1 MDYKAS
7 LSFTIPQSLLKF
19 MSIESVML
27 SKHLLLCRPLLLLSS
42 IFPSIKVFFSELAL
56 HIRWLKYWSFS
67 FSVSPSSECSGLLYF
82 RIDWFDLLA
91 VQGALKSLL
100 QHHNSE
106 ASLRWCSVF
115 FMVQLT
121 SMCVIFLRLLLSFFL
136 CFQFS
141 TKFICDVLWHGFILG
156 HSV

>member
-7 LSFTIPQSLLKF
+7 LSFTIPQSLLKL
-19 MSIESVML
+19 MSSESVML
-27 SKHLLLCRPLLLLSS
+27 PRHLLLCRPLLLLSS

-56 HIRWLKYWSFS
+56 HIRWPKYWSFR
-67 FSVSPSSECSGLLYF
+67 FSVSPSSEHSGLLSF

-91 VQGALKSLL
+91 VQGALKGLL

-106 ASLRWCSVF
+106 AFIRWYSVF

-121 SMCVIFLRLLLSFFL
+121 SMCVIFLRLLLSFFR
-136 CFQFS
+136 FQFS
-141 TKFICDVLWHGFILG
+141 TKFICDVHWHGFILG